1 MKKIIFAALA
11 FFLLFPCLVQARD
24 VPFTQE
30 DRDRIIRLETKL
42 EDGHKSLQKQIDG
55 LQKQNDEL
63 RISLQ
68 RQIDDIKTF
77 LLWGFGILFTF
88 MSVLMGFILWDRRT
102 AVAPVIQR
110 TERMEQALKQLAI
123 KNPEISEA
131 LRQAGL
137 L

>member
-1 MKKIIFAALA
+1 MKKMIFAALA
-11 FFLLFPCLVQARD
+11 FFLLFPYLVQARD

-30 DRDRIIRLETKL
+30 DRDRIIRLE
-42 EDGHKSLQKQIDG
+42 EGQKSLQRQI
-55 LQKQNDEL
+55 DEL
-63 RISLQ
+63 RTALQ

-77 LLWGFGILFTF
+77 LLWGFGILFT
-88 MSVLMGFILWDRRT
+88 LMATLIGFVLWDRRT
-102 AVAPVIQR
+102 AMAPVIYR
-110 TERMEQALKQLAI
+110 TERIELALKQLAI

>member
-1 MKKIIFAALA
+1 
-11 FFLLFPCLVQARD
+11 LVQARD

-30 DRDRIIRLETKL
+30 DRDRIIRLEEGQKF
-42 EDGHKSLQKQIDG
+42 LQRQID
-55 LQKQNDEL
+55 DL

-68 RQIDDIKTF
+68 KQIDDIKTF
-77 LLWGFGILFTF
+77 LLWGFGILFSL
-88 MSVLMGFILWDRRT
+88 MSVLIGFVLWDRRT
-102 AVAPVIQR
+102 AVSPVIQR
-110 TERMEQALKQLAI
+110 TERIELALKQLAI

>member
-1 MKKIIFAALA
+1 MKKMIFAALA
-11 FFLLFPCLVQARD
+11 FSLLFPCLVQARD

-30 DRDRIIRLETKL
+30 DRDRIIRLE
-42 EDGHKSLQKQIDG
+42 EGQKSLQKQIEG
-55 LQKQNDEL
+55 LQKQIDDL
-63 RISLQ
+63 RASLQ

-77 LLWGFGILFTF
+77 LLWGFGILISL
-88 MSVLMGFILWDRRT
+88 MSVLIGFVLWDRRT

-110 TERMEQALKQLAI
+110 TERIELALKQLAI

>member
-1 MKKIIFAALA
+1 MNKMIFVAMAI
-11 FFLLFPCLVQARD
+11 FLLVPCLVQARE

-30 DRDRIIRLETKL
+30 DRDRIIRLE
-42 EDGHKSLQKQIDG
+42 EGQKSLQKQIDG
-55 LQKQNDEL
+55 LQRQIDDL
-63 RISLQ
+63 RNSLQ

-110 TERMEQALKQLAI
+110 TERMELALKQLAI

>member
-1 MKKIIFAALA
+1 MNKMIYFAMAI
-11 FFLLFPCLVQARD
+11 FLLLPCLVQARD

-30 DRDRIIRLETKL
+30 DRDRIIRLE
-42 EDGHKSLQKQIDG
+42 EGQKSLQKQIDG
-55 LQKQNDEL
+55 LHRQIDDL
-63 RISLQ
+63 RNSLQ

-110 TERMEQALKQLAI
+110 TERMELALKQLAI

>member
-1 MKKIIFAALA
+1 MNKMIYFAMAI
-11 FFLLFPCLVQARD
+11 FLLLPCLVQARE

-30 DRDRIIRLETKL
+30 DRDRIIRLE
-42 EDGHKSLQKQIDG
+42 EGQKSLQKQIDG
-55 LQKQNDEL
+55 LQRQIDDL
-63 RISLQ
+63 RNSLQ

-110 TERMEQALKQLAI
+110 TERMELALKQLAI
-123 KNPEISEA
+123 KNPEIFEA

>member
-1 MKKIIFAALA
+1 MKKMIFTALA

-30 DRDRIIRLETKL
+30 DRDRIIRLE
-42 EDGHKSLQKQIDG
+42 EGQK
-55 LQKQNDEL
+55 
-63 RISLQ
+63 SLQ
-68 RQIDDIKTF
+68 RQIDELRTSLQRQMDDIKTF
-77 LLWGFGILFTF
+77 LLWGFGILFT
-88 MSVLMGFILWDRRT
+88 LMATLIGFVLWDRRT
-102 AVAPVIQR
+102 AMAPVIQR
-110 TERMEQALKQLAI
+110 TERIELALKQLAV